1 MMKLRNHQPS
11 SQLDELIPDP
21 LRYVPNRYCRISPFV
36 DNDGDERR
44 LPALLI
50 CRTRKSSGM
59 FVKGSYPAKTKAR
72 GHATRDLSDNLVL

>member
-1 MMKLRNHQPS
+1 MKKLRNHQPS

-21 LRYVPNRYCRISPFV
+21 LSPFV

-44 LPALLI
+44 FPALLI
-50 CRTRKSSGM
+50 CRTRNSSGM
-59 FVKGSYPAKTKAR
+59 FVKGSYPTETKAR

>member
-11 SQLDELIPDP
+11 SQLYELIPDP
-21 LRYVPNRYCRISPFV
+21 L
-36 DNDGDERR
+36 
-44 LPALLI
+44 
-50 CRTRKSSGM
+50 RTRKSSGM

>member
-21 LRYVPNRYCRISPFV
+21 LSPFV
-36 DNDGDERR
+36 DNDGDGRR
-44 LPALLI
+44 FPALLI

-59 FVKGSYPAKTKAR
+59 FVKGSYPTKTKVLMLK
-72 GHATRDLSDNLVL
+72 TSIFYDFLCLVLL